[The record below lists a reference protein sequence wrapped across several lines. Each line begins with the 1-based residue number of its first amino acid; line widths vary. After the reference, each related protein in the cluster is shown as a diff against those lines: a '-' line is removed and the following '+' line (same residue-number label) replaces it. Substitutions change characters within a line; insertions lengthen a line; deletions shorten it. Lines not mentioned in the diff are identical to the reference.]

1 MPGLIMRQGPVFI
14 AGKSSSQI
22 TTPTPPLV
30 QGVVLQNI
38 VGRPGGIERVF
49 DLCVEGEHEYFAN
62 GVLVHNCMDA
72 TRYALYSEFAG
83 GAGNYNISVKRY

>member
-1 MPGLIMRQGPVFI
+1 M
-14 AGKSSSQI
+14 
-22 TTPTPPLV
+22 
-30 QGVVLQNI
+30 LQNI
-38 VGRPGGIERVF
+38 VGKPGGIERVF

-83 GAGNYNISVKRY
+83 TGGSYSLGFQQPTIIKPLTHL